1 MDGLYLIVSAL
12 IGAVATIASV
22 FLSRKKSK
30 GKINLRDPILNET
43 QNNEN
48 IYTALD
54 FVMKEMSADRAYI
67 LQFHNGGYYISGRSQ
82 QKFSCTHE
90 MVENGISR
98 ECEFSQNHIVS
109 NFHEYINE
117 LINSGKFAYLEAEV
131 AKDHSFA
138 MMMKQKGIK
147 SVYNI
152 PIKTLNNT
160 VIGILG
166 VDYIKS
172 CASENNLGSC
182 DVAEK
187 QDFAENTD
195 EFMKRQART
204 IAGYLV

>member
-1 MDGLYLIVSAL
+1 MDGIYILVSAL
-12 IGAVATIASV
+12 IGAAATITSV
-22 FLSRKKSK
+22 LISRKHSK
-30 GKINLRDPILNET
+30 NKINSRDPILNET
-43 QNNEN
+43 ENNEN

-54 FVMKEMSADRAYI
+54 FVMKEMGADRAYI

-117 LINSGKFAYLEAEV
+117 LTSSGKFAYLEAEV
-131 AKDHSFA
+131 TKDHSFA

-147 SVYNI
+147 SIYNI

-172 CASENNLGSC
+172 CASESSIGSC
-182 DVAEK
+182 NTNEK
-187 QDFAENTD
+187 NQFAEDTD
-195 EFMKRQART
+195 EFMKRQARV